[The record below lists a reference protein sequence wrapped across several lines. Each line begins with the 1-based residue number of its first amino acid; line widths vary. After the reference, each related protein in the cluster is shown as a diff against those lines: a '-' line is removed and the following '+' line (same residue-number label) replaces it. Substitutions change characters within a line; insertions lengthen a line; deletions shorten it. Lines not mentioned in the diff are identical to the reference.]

1 MTQKPRKEDFRELKC
16 KQIPGEASSQ
26 TPPPPPP
33 LAVEACAFGAY
44 LGNRSVFILDPRL
57 LSQE

>member
-1 MTQKPRKEDFRELKC
+1 M
-16 KQIPGEASSQ
+16 Q
-26 TPPPPPP
+26 TNSRRSFFPDPPPPPP